1 MKVLLISANTETIN
15 MPAIPMGLGCV
26 AAALESAGHRVRLL
40 DLLIEKDPA
49 AAVASAIAAD
59 SPGVIGISVRNIDD
73 QNMQRPRFF
82 LDEVRPVVGLCK
94 ERSAAPVV
102 LGGPG
107 YSIFP
112 LACLDYLGADMGI
125 RGEGEAAFV
134 ALVKALENGDD
145 PGKLPGVFLG
155 GRSRSVPVERIPD
168 LDRFSPPDP
177 KWFPDP
183 AYRSPDFW
191 LPVQTRR
198 GCPLTCSYCSTPAI
212 EGTTIRQRGE
222 DLAVAFLKDWAAAGF
237 RKVFFVDN
245 TFNLP
250 ESFARS
256 LCRKMTAEGLDISW
270 RCILYPGQVSRDLVR
285 DMALA
290 GCSEVSLGFESGDA
304 QILAAMN
311 KRFGPE
317 QIKAAAELLADAGI
331 RQMGFLLL
339 GGPGETRDSVKRS
352 IAFVERL
359 YLDMVKVTVGIR
371 IYPETRVADIARE
384 KGLVDAGDDLLHP
397 RFYLEPGLEGWLF
410 DFVRQTVEARPG
422 WIF

>member
-1 MKVLLISANTETIN
+1 VKVLLISANTETIN

-26 AAALESAGHRVRLL
+26 AAALESAGHRVRLV
-40 DLLIEKDPA
+40 DLLVEKDPS
-49 AAVASAIAAD
+49 AAVEAAIAAET
-59 SPGVIGISVRNIDD
+59 PGVIGISVRNIDD
-73 QNMQRPRFF
+73 QNMQHPRF
-82 LDEVRPVVGLCK
+82 LLEGVRPVVGLCK
-94 ERSAAPVV
+94 ERCAAPVV

-112 LACLDYLGADMGI
+112 QACLDHLGADMGI
-125 RGEGEAAFV
+125 RGEGEGAFV
-134 ALVKALENGDD
+134 ALVNALEKGDD
-145 PGKLPGVFLG
+145 PAKLAGVFLR
-155 GRSRSVPVERIPD
+155 GRSRSIPVERIPD
-168 LDRFSPPDP
+168 LDRFSPPSP
-177 KWFPDP
+177 KWFPSP

-212 EGTTIRQRGE
+212 EGGTIRRRAEGA
-222 DLAVAFLKDWAAAGF
+222 AVAFLKDWAAAGF

-256 LCRKMTAEGLDISW
+256 LCRRITTEGVDISW
-270 RCILYPGQVSRDLVR
+270 RCILYPGKVSRELVR
-285 DMALA
+285 DMASA
-290 GCSEVSLGFESGDA
+290 GCCEVSLGFESGDP

-317 QIKAAAELLADAGI
+317 QIQAAAQLLAEAGI

-339 GGPGETRDSVKRS
+339 GGPGETRESVKRS

-359 YLDMVKVTVGIR
+359 YLDMVKMTVGIR
-371 IYPETRVADIARE
+371 IYPETRVAEIARE
-384 KGLVDAGDDLLHP
+384 KGLIDPEDNLLYP
-397 RFYLEPGLEGWLF
+397 RFYLEPELDGWIF
-410 DFVRQTVEARPG
+410 DFVRQTVETRPG
-422 WIF
+422 WVL